1 MTLIVVKTI
10 KVKLHPNNK
19 QLTKM
24 FLFANAS
31 RFAYNWTLAEEIE
44 NFKQNGKFISDGDLR
59 KKFTQL
65 KKEKEF
71 QWLNDISNNVTKQA
85 IKDCCLAYKRFF
97 AKQKENGYV
106 KYTKKKIQKANRL
119 NKSLTVYDMQHHPKF
134 KRKKDTIPS
143 FYIDTYK
150 IKFTSTHV
158 KVEGFSTSKRKN
170 KQKLNWIKLAEKDK
184 IPFGDNIK
192 YYNPRVKFD
201 GINWYLTIGI
211 EENIQPKSCENQG
224 IGIDLG
230 IKDLAIC
237 SNGITYKNI
246 NKNSK
251 VKKLEKKR
259 RRLQCQISR
268 RYNMSKKGGCYCK
281 TSNIIKSEKELLK
294 LNHRLTN
301 IRHEYQLQVINDIIK
316 RKPSFITIEDLNI
329 QGMMK
334 NKHLS
339 KAIQQQALYNFIRI
353 LTYKCAWN
361 GIELR
366 QVNRFYPSSKLCHE
380 CGYIKK
386 DLKLSDRTYICPK
399 CGNVIDRDYQASL
412 NLRDAKEYKI
422 IA

>member
-1 MTLIVVKTI
+1 MELIVVKTI
-10 KVKLHPNNK
+10 RVKLHPNSK

-24 FLFANAS
+24 FSSANAS

-44 NFKQNGKFISDGDLR
+44 NFKKGGKFISDGDLR

-71 QWLNDISNNVTKQA
+71 HWLNDISNNVTKQA

-97 AKQKENGYV
+97 NKQKEKGYV
-106 KYTKKKIQKANRL
+106 KYTKKKIQKASRL

-134 KRKKDTIPS
+134 KRKKDAIPS
-143 FYIDTYK
+143 FYIDTSV

-158 KVEGFSTSKRKN
+158 KVEGFANSKKRN
-170 KQKLNWIKLAEKDK
+170 KQKLNWIKLAEKDR

-192 YYNPRVKFD
+192 YYNPRIKFD
-201 GINWYLTIGI
+201 GLDWWLTVGV
-211 EENIQPKSCENQG
+211 EEYIQPKSCENQG

-237 SNGITYKNI
+237 SDGITYKNI
-246 NKNSK
+246 NKHNK
-251 VKKLEKKR
+251 IKKLEKKK
-259 RRLQCQISR
+259 RRLQRQISR
-268 RYNMSKKGGCYCK
+268 KYNMNKERGSYKK
-281 TSNIIKSEKELLK
+281 TSNIIKSEKKLLK

-301 IRHEYQLQVINDIIK
+301 IRHEYQLQVINNIIE

-339 KAIQQQALYNFIRI
+339 TAIQQQALYNFIRI

-366 QVNRFYPSSKLCHE
+366 QVDRFYPSSKLCHE

-386 DLKLSDRTYICPK
+386 DLKLSDRIYICPK

>member
-1 MTLIVVKTI
+1 
-10 KVKLHPNNK
+10 
-19 QLTKM
+19 M
-24 FLFANAS
+24 FVFSNAS
-31 RFAYNWTLAEEIE
+31 RFAYNWALAEEME
-44 NFKQNGKFISDGDLR
+44 NFKQNKKFISDGDLR

-65 KKEKEF
+65 KKEKEYS
-71 QWLNDISNNVTKQA
+71 WLNEISTNVTKQA
-85 IKDCCLAYKRFF
+85 IKDCCSAYKRYFN
-97 AKQKENGYV
+97 KQKEKGYI
-106 KYTKKKIQKANRL
+106 KYTKKKIQKASRL
-119 NKSLTVYDMQHHPKF
+119 NKPLTVYDMQHHPKF
-134 KRKKDTIPS
+134 KRKKDTTPS

-158 KVEGFSTSKRKN
+158 KMEGFASSKKKN

-184 IPFGDNIK
+184 IPFGKNIK

-201 GINWYLTIGI
+201 GLDWWLTVGI
-211 EENIQPKSCENQG
+211 EECICPKSYENQG

-246 NKNSK
+246 NKTAK
-251 VKKLEKKR
+251 IKKLEKKR
-259 RRLQCQISR
+259 RKLQRQISR
-268 RYNMSKKGGCYCK
+268 KYITNKEGRNYCK

-301 IRHEYQLQVINDIIK
+301 IRHEYQLQVIKDIIK

-334 NKHLS
+334 NKYLS
-339 KAIQQQALYNFIRI
+339 KAIHQQALYNFIRI

-366 QVNRFYPSSKLCHE
+366 QVDRFYPSSKTCHE
-380 CGYIKK
+380 CGYVKK
-386 DLKLSDRTYICPK
+386 DLKLSDRIYVCPS

-412 NLRDAKEYKI
+412 NLRDCKEYKI